1 MTRNFI
7 LNPENQFTFTNIFS
21 FLMID
26 LQKGAKFFLKGEIN
40 NVYKFSS
47 RKKLK
52 I

>member
-26 LQKGAKFFLKGEIN
+26 LQKGAKFFLKG
-40 NVYKFSS
+40 
-47 RKKLK
+47 KL
-52 I
+52 IIFTNSQTVRN